1 MIIVTVRRQKAPKI
15 RNRYG
20 WVFADE
26 LVDIQADRDLGIAN
40 VFEENGGFLGK
51 GLFLKGASK
60 TVRMLT
66 LRDEEI
72 DEPFFLRRFRRA
84 LSVRTRINP
93 NVAYRLINAESEGLP
108 GLIVDRYGDYLVA
121 QIRHP
126 ALEEK
131 KPQIISALLELYEGG
146 IRGIF
151 ERSDF
156 ESTPEYRLNRHSGVL
171 WGEVPE
177 ETTVWVDGIAYLIRF
192 KTGQKTGLFLDQ
204 QASRAK
210 ARQLIRTY
218 HLEGQPA
225 LDLFCYTGGFSFTMA
240 QEGMTTLGVD
250 KSAPDIETAQRMAE
264 INGLT
269 GQTGFIVDDVF
280 SWLLNQTMEK
290 PPLGKPYGLIVIDPP
305 SLIKSQQERPYGKRL
320 LTELVRS
327 VLPLLAPNGLICL
340 CSCSYHLGWEE
351 MIESVRRASADCG
364 KAVIV
369 VDQNVQSPDHPWLL
383 QMPETLYLKCL
394 WMTVPVE
401 GETERR

>member
-1 MIIVTVRRQKAPKI
+1 MGADGTTASGRLEGQVAIVTGGASGIGAEVVRRFAAEGARQVVVGLPEEEARATALVDEHPDAYKDI
-15 RNRYG
+15 RQVMADQADLVVRS
-20 WVFADE
+20 FADE

-131 KPQIISALLELYEGG
+131 KPQIISALRALYEGG

-225 LDLFCYTGGFSFTMA
+225 SDLLCYTGGFSFT
-240 QEGMTTLGVD
+240 
-250 KSAPDIETAQRMAE
+250 
-264 INGLT
+264 
-269 GQTGFIVDDVF
+269 
-280 SWLLNQTMEK
+280 
-290 PPLGKPYGLIVIDPP
+290 
-305 SLIKSQQERPYGKRL
+305 
-320 LTELVRS
+320 
-327 VLPLLAPNGLICL
+327 
-340 CSCSYHLGWEE
+340 
-351 MIESVRRASADCG
+351 
-364 KAVIV
+364 
-369 VDQNVQSPDHPWLL
+369 
-383 QMPETLYLKCL
+383 
-394 WMTVPVE
+394 
-401 GETERR
+401 